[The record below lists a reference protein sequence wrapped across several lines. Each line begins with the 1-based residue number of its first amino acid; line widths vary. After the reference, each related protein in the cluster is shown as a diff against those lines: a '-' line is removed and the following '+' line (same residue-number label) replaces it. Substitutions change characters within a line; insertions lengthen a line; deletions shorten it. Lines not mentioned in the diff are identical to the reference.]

1 MIGNPKVLIVPGW
14 MGSGPQHWQTYWEQ
28 RHPEYRRMALS
39 DWRNVHRQDW
49 VRAVEMAVLSAGDG
63 VVLVAHSLGCLAT
76 IWWAASG
83 FAVAGR
89 IHAAMLVAPP
99 DLCSAPGCLPALTSF
114 TPVPPLRLPF
124 PSLVVGSET
133 DPFASVETASAMARG
148 WGSAFLNIGRA
159 GHINVD
165 SGHGNWIEGERHLEN
180 FLCTLHLCGYRPST
194 SPASLPAG
202 RFIV

>member
-99 DLCSAPGCLPALTSF
+99 DLCSAPGCLPALPSF
-114 TPVPPLRLPF
+114 
-124 PSLVVGSET
+124 
-133 DPFASVETASAMARG
+133 ARCH
-148 WGSAFLNIGRA
+148 A
-159 GHINVD
+159 
-165 SGHGNWIEGERHLEN
+165 
-180 FLCTLHLCGYRPST
+180 CGCRFRPWWWAAKPT
-194 SPASLPAG
+194 RSPAWKLRPRWRWLGKCVSEHRA
-202 RFIV
+202 RRAH